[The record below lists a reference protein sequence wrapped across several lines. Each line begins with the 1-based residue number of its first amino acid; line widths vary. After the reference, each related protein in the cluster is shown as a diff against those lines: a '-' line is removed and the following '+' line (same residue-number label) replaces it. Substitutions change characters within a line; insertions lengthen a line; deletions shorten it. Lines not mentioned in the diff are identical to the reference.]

1 MYLLLSRIPSGL
13 DPLRLRFEQH
23 VKKAGLES
31 VEKIVGEAQDAVEPK
46 AYVDALLAA
55 HKRNA
60 ELVTKAFRGDQ
71 GFVASLDRVSRK
83 DSRIRK
89 SSQVLT
95 GRLAHLSQ
103 ACREFVNRNKA
114 CGISSNRSPELL
126 ARYADGLLRKS
137 NKTGEDADLE
147 QSLADTVS
155 VWVKLP
161 KASDRD

>member
-13 DPLRLRFEQH
+13 DPLRTRFEQH

-60 ELVTKAFRGDQ
+60 DLVTKAFRGDQ
-71 GFVASLDRVSRK
+71 GFVASLDRVS
-83 DSRIRK
+83 SRAPGCGKTRWLISK
-89 SSQVLT
+89 LVCH
-95 GRLAHLSQ
+95 AQ

-114 CGISSNRSPELL
+114 CGAANSNRSPELL
-126 ARYADGLLRKS
+126 AKYSDGLLKKS
-137 NKTGEDADLE
+137 NKTGEDTDLE

-155 VWVKLP
+155 GG
-161 KASDRD
+161 